1 LPVGGSLSFRF
12 LLQPTVVAIIAII
25 AGVRDTQAGRP
36 AYFWSIITD
45 AAHRQERLREGWNA
59 IWKVFIVVVVL
70 DVIYEVLVFRT
81 IYPRDRSD
89 GAVHGVEGDALLEP
103 DLEVGVATD
112 EEREVRR
119 VDARVGRRREL
130 NVRARAQPDLASA
143 CG

>member
-1 LPVGGSLSFRF
+1 MPVGGSLSFRF

-81 IYPRDRSD
+81 IYPGETLLVAIVLAVIPYMALRGLSNRVARNWVHPTSRDR
-89 GAVHGVEGDALLEP
+89 
-103 DLEVGVATD
+103 T
-112 EEREVRR
+112 R
-119 VDARVGRRREL
+119 
-130 NVRARAQPDLASA
+130 
-143 CG
+143 

>member
-81 IYPRDRSD
+81 IYPGETLLVAIVLAVIPYMALRGLSNRVARNWVHPTSRDR
-89 GAVHGVEGDALLEP
+89 
-103 DLEVGVATD
+103 T
-112 EEREVRR
+112 R
-119 VDARVGRRREL
+119 
-130 NVRARAQPDLASA
+130 
-143 CG
+143 